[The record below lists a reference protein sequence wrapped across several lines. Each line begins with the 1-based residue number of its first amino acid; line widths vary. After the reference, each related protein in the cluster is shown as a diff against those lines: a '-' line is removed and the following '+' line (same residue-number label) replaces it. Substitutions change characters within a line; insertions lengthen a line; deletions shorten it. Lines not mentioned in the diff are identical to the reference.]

1 MALTRVCA
9 QATAKPIR
17 LALDLKQAAA
27 AAAAEPDQ
35 IPVAAVN
42 TLINCNRLILWI

>member
-1 MALTRVCA
+1 MALTRACA

-27 AAAAEPDQ
+27 AEEAEPDQ
-35 IPVAAVN
+35 IPVAVVP
-42 TLINCNRLILWI
+42 TLL